1 MESSNKLPLLQC
13 EQILDLLET
22 KPTEEERQALRLHL
36 KQCADCR
43 AELRLRAVMTRMAEE
58 PPADLTNSIMTRIRD
73 EKRKTAARLRFIRR
87 MGAAA
92 AAVVL
97 IPAVVILAP
106 ILLRTGN
113 SVVTDDALL
122 KEETRAAETA
132 PETAAPEFLIY
143 TTDSDIP
150 TEIPAS
156 GSSADSDN
164 LSAEAE
170 DVQNPPMFSAAPPVQ
185 SPAPETSPGTAPA
198 ATAEPIAPT
207 APPSYVTTK
216 STSAAERQTSPA
228 TMAADTAA
236 APQAEDPVYAVLR
249 TLFGEKTISAHIAA
263 FDGEE
268 EDLLPYLCGALS
280 VTRQDFVLQAQR
292 MALSFTETELDRL
305 FPDAAE

>member
-1 MESSNKLPLLQC
+1 MESSNKLLLQC

-43 AELRLRAVMTRMAEE
+43 AELRLRALMAQMSEE
-58 PPADLTNSIMTRIRD
+58 PPADLTNTVMTRIRD

-106 ILLRTGN
+106 ILLRTGS

-122 KEETRAAETA
+122 QEETRAEAV
-132 PETAAPEFLIY
+132 PETAAPEFL
-143 TTDSDIP
+143 TFTADSDAP

-156 GSSADSDN
+156 GSGENSDN
-164 LSAEAE
+164 RYAETE
-170 DVQNPPMFSAAPPVQ
+170 DVQNPPMFAAAPPAQ
-185 SPAPETSPGTAPA
+185 SPEPETIPETAPA
-198 ATAEPIAPT
+198 TAAPVAPT

-216 STSAAERQTSPA
+216 ATSTAERQTSPS
-228 TMAADTAA
+228 TMTADSSA
-236 APQAEDPVYAVLR
+236 APQEEDPVYAVLR
-249 TLFGEKTISAHIAA
+249 SLVGEKIISAHIAA

-268 EDLLPYLCGALS
+268 EDLLPYLCEVLS
-280 VTRQDFVLQAQR
+280 VTREDFELQAQR
-292 MALSFTETELDRL
+292 MALSFTEAELDHL